1 MKQYHVASVL
11 AQKDHYA
18 VDKLL
23 VRKPAKKTTGEMLLT
38 IHLLLSLVLHVY
50 GQKERDRACTM
61 LIVVDQVLN
70 PKSNPRKVKLQLTP
84 PDCMA

>member
-23 VRKPAKKTTGEMLLT
+23 VRKPAKKTTGEMSLT